1 MKVGIF
7 SVVDPDPRDPARNER
22 RFAEAVR
29 LAEAADAAGLS
40 SVWVAEHHFGAA
52 GLLPSPVV
60 LLAAMGARTRRI
72 RLGSLVTVLPFHEP
86 VEVAEQ
92 FAVLDRLTDGRL
104 NFGCGSGYLPD
115 ELDGFG
121 VDAQTKRE
129 SFDRA
134 LDTILAAWSGAE
146 VRVDRARATPVRLN
160 VRPVQRPHPPV
171 WIASQRREAI
181 PFVARRGVSLALIP
195 YATVGSLA
203 ELGEEIR
210 EFREAAPAGAQS
222 EVAAAVHVYIGPNVA
237 QARHALQ
244 EYLDGRLATMS
255 THYRRKV
262 AADPRQ
268 ARADAIEGSGV
279 ALVGDSPTVREGL
292 RKLAAAGVDE
302 LLAMVDFGSIP
313 THEAERTIRSL
324 GLLAA
329 DLSRQTPT
337 VPAVES
343 ERPR

>member
-52 GLLPSPVV
+52 GLLPSPAI

-104 NFGCGSGYLPD
+104 NFGCGSGYLPN
-115 ELDGFG
+115 ELTAFAIDPER
-121 VDAQTKRE
+121 KRE
-129 SFDRA
+129 RFDGA
-134 LDTILAAWSGAE
+134 LDTVLKAWAGEE
-146 VRVDRARATPVRLN
+146 VRVDRPQAAPVRLN
-160 VRPVQRPHPPV
+160 VLPVQRPHPPI
-171 WIASQRREAI
+171 WIAAQRREAI

-195 YATVGSLA
+195 YATVGSIPELA
-203 ELGEEIR
+203 QEIR
-210 EFREAAPAGAQS
+210 EFRDAAPPPAHG
-222 EVAAAVHVYIGPNVA
+222 EVAVAVHVYVGPRVGP
-237 QARHALQ
+237 AREALQ
-244 EYLDGRLATMS
+244 AYLDGRLATSS
-255 THYRRKV
+255 TYYQRKV
-262 AADPRQ
+262 AADPRH
-268 ARADAIEGSGV
+268 ARADDVEASGLAI
-279 ALVGDSPTVREGL
+279 LGDASSAGESL

-302 LLAMVDFGSIP
+302 LLAMVDFGGIP
-313 THEAERTIRSL
+313 PSDAERTIHAL
-324 GLLAA
+324 GRLA
-329 DLSRQTPT
+329 
-337 VPAVES
+337 S
-343 ERPR
+343 EGT

>member
-52 GLLPSPVV
+52 GLLPSPAI

-104 NFGCGSGYLPD
+104 NFGCGSGYLPN
-115 ELDGFG
+115 ELAAFAIDPER
-121 VDAQTKRE
+121 KRE
-129 SFDRA
+129 RFDGA
-134 LDTILAAWSGAE
+134 LDTVLKAWAGEE
-146 VRVDRARATPVRLN
+146 VRVGRPQAAPVRLN
-160 VRPVQRPHPPV
+160 VLPVQRPHPPI
-171 WIASQRREAI
+171 WIAAQRREAI

-195 YATVGSLA
+195 YATVGSIPELA
-203 ELGEEIR
+203 QEIR
-210 EFREAAPAGAQS
+210 EFREAAPPPAHG
-222 EVAAAVHVYIGPNVA
+222 EVAVAVHVYVGPRVGP
-237 QARHALQ
+237 AREALQ
-244 EYLDGRLATMS
+244 AYLDGRLATSS
-255 THYRRKV
+255 TYYQRKV
-262 AADPRQ
+262 AADPRH
-268 ARADAIEGSGV
+268 ARADDVEASGLAI
-279 ALVGDSPTVREGL
+279 LGDASSAGESL

-302 LLAMVDFGSIP
+302 LLAMVDFGGIP
-313 THEAERTIRSL
+313 PSDAEQTIHAL
-324 GLLAA
+324 GRLA
-329 DLSRQTPT
+329 
-337 VPAVES
+337 S
-343 ERPR
+343 EGA